1 MSQDTVNEP
10 INRLSELYTLA
21 ETERRK
27 VEIFSQ
33 LAVNACNAVVQ
44 LTQHVQQLPPSI
56 LKTTAEMLGDD
67 IIKLQQQN
75 QQFALEFAK
84 KAEAAT
90 TPVYPMVE
98 PLVVAPVE
106 N

>member
-1 MSQDTVNEP
+1 MSQDTPNEP

-44 LTQHVQQLPPSI
+44 LTQHVQQLHPSI

-67 IIKLQQQN
+67 IIKLQHQN
-75 QQFALEFAK
+75 QLLTLEAK
-84 KAEAAT
+84 AAEAVT
-90 TPVYPMVE
+90 TPVYPMGE
-98 PLVVAPVE
+98 PPVVAPIE